1 MTPTSLSPLP
11 AAPRAGRAPIGRLL
25 TATLAAATLSFAV
38 VTGAAP
44 VGAVTA
50 EVPAADPVAPATTM
64 PGKGHTEADEVVLSG
79 DVGGPASRSTPPGTD
94 GSSPDATADAPARP
108 GRGEPGW
115 SEVIDLLPG
124 TQMVALSWDG
134 TTSGP
139 DGPASGR
146 VSLRS
151 RAGDGAWTDWLGA
164 APDPADAGGEGGG
177 RVGSEVVWLGSNGA
191 DRVEVRVDAG
201 PLVDLELLRMR
212 YQEGEPVPE
221 AEAPAPVRR
230 SATATSGAAL
240 PTIRPRSAW
249 ATSGWAS
256 GNRGCGSQP
265 SVASRLDHAV
275 VHHTASTNSYTAAQ
289 VPGVIDGIRR
299 YHTSSL
305 GWCDIAYNFV
315 VDKFGGIWQGR
326 SGDITK
332 PVVGGHAMGFNT
344 YSVGVTLLGQFEPGA
359 TPAAAKPTAAMID
372 STGRLLAWKLGLHGI
387 DPQNTVTVTSA
398 GSSRYSSGTR
408 VTLPVINAHQ
418 QSGFTAC
425 PGANVMSEMGA
436 MRMKATS
443 YAQSDSPPPP
453 PPPPPPPVTP
463 SWKPF
468 DSAEALVYRQY
479 VDFQR
484 QPGTYD
490 ERRWWAES
498 LTNGT
503 THRNALIVSMLN
515 SRRVQDDSASSVRL
529 YLAYF
534 GRIPDHAGLR
544 HWWAEMDRGQ
554 GIRTVSA
561 AFARSHE
568 FTNRYGSL
576 SDADYVTL
584 VYRNV
589 LGREPDAKGYAFWT
603 EQLRSRRE
611 SRGGLM
617 VLFSESGE
625 HRANRHDVVD
635 VVLTHEMMLGRGIG
649 TISML
654 EWVARIQSN
663 QTALIDQ
670 LFTSTEYAARF
681 R

>member
-115 SEVIDLLPG
+115 SQVIDLLPG

-134 TTSGP
+134 DTSGP

-151 RAGDGAWTDWLGA
+151 RAGDGAWTDWLA
-164 APDPADAGGEGGG
+164 TAPDPADAGGEGGG
-177 RVGSEVVWLGSNGA
+177 RVGSEVVWLGSDGA

-201 PLVDLELLRMR
+201 PLADLELLRMR

-221 AEAPAPVRR
+221 PEGPAPATR
-230 SATATSGAAL
+230 SASGTTPAAP

-256 GNRGCGSQP
+256 GNSGCGSEP

-275 VHHTASTNSYTAAQ
+275 IHHTASTNSYTAAE

-299 YHTSSL
+299 YHMSSL

-332 PVVGGHAMGFNT
+332 PVVGGHARGFNT

-359 TPAAAKPTAAMID
+359 SPAAAAPTAAMID
-372 STGRLLAWKLGLHGI
+372 STARLLAWKLGLHSI
-387 DPQNTVTVTSA
+387 DPQSTVTVTSA
-398 GSSRYSSGTR
+398 GSNRYPSGTS
-408 VTLPVINAHQ
+408 VTLPVINTHNQ
-418 QSGFTAC
+418 TGLTAC
-425 PGANVMSEMGA
+425 PGANVLSQMEA
-436 MRMKATS
+436 MRMKATAYS
-443 YAQSDSPPPP
+443 EPDSPTPP
-453 PPPPPPPVTP
+453 PPPPPPPVA
-463 SWKPF
+463 SWTPF
-468 DSAEALVYRQY
+468 DSVEALVYRQY
-479 VDFQR
+479 VDFLR

-490 ERRWWAES
+490 ERRWWAERLS
-498 LTNGT
+498 AGT

-515 SRRVQDDSASSVRL
+515 SGRVQADSASSVRL

-534 GRIPDHAGLR
+534 GRIPDHTGLR

-576 SDADYVTL
+576 SDAEYVTL

-589 LGREPDAKGYAFWT
+589 LGREPDVKGYAFWT

-625 HRANRHDVVD
+625 HRSQRDDVVD
-635 VVLTHEMMLGRGIG
+635 VVLTHEMMLDRGIG

-663 QTALIDQ
+663 QTALIDR
-670 LFTSTEYAARF
+670 LFTSSEYAARVG
-681 R
+681 